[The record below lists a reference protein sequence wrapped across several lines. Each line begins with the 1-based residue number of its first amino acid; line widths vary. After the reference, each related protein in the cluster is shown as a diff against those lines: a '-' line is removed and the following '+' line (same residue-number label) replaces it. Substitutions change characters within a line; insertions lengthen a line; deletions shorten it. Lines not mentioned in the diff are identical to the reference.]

1 MDVALENGGISP
13 PLLFS
18 IVIPVYRGG
27 ECLYE
32 LHKRLC
38 ATLDTLTDRY
48 EILMV
53 EDCGGDNSWEIIQK
67 IASQD
72 RRVKGIQFNRNFG
85 QHAATI
91 CGISY
96 ASGRW
101 VVTLDDDLEQNP
113 EDILA
118 LYAKAEEGFDLVY
131 GVYEVRSHS
140 RWRNLTSEL
149 ARTLFRIA
157 IPSLNDAYTSFR
169 IMRRPIAEALPRFDS
184 PYPFVD
190 GYLSWVTNR
199 YGTVTVEHGTRY
211 QGVSNY
217 TLKKLITHTVNIFV
231 TFSDLP
237 LKIATWIGL
246 GSAVVGLL
254 SLLTILLAKML
265 GGITVSGYAS
275 IMAAIVLF
283 GGLQMFILGIMGEY
297 LGRINFKTS
306 RKPLFLIAR
315 ETPPWEEPKTP

>member
-1 MDVALENGGISP
+1 M
-13 PLLFS
+13 
-18 IVIPVYRGG
+18 
-27 ECLYE
+27 
-32 LHKRLC
+32 
-38 ATLDTLTDRY
+38 TDHF

-53 EDCGGDNSWEIIQK
+53 EDCGGDNSWEIIEA
-67 IASQD
+67 IAAKD
-72 RRVKGIQFNRNFG
+72 RRVRGIQFNRNFG

-91 CGISY
+91 CGI
-96 ASGRW
+96 AHATGEW

-113 EDILA
+113 EDITA
-118 LYAKAEEGFDLVY
+118 LYAKAQEGYDLVY
-131 GVYEVRSHS
+131 GVYEARSHS
-140 RWRNLTSEL
+140 RWRNFSSEL

-169 IMRRPIAEALPRFDS
+169 IMRRHIAEALPRFDS
-184 PYPFVD
+184 PYPFID
-190 GYLSWVTNR
+190 GYLSWITNR

-217 TLKKLITHTVNIFV
+217 TLKKLITHTTNIFV

-237 LKIATWIGL
+237 LKIATYVGL
-246 GSAVVGLL
+246 GSALIGLVTLLVVLL
-254 SLLTILLAKML
+254 VKIF

-275 IMAAIVLF
+275 LMASIVLF

-306 RKPLFLIAR
+306 RKPLYLIAR
-315 ETPPWEEPKTP
+315 ETKTESE